1 VWTNVDPSVESREG
15 CFLFLNAATCE
26 VRYQVYP
33 TKRFLRAGRQ
43 KLRKVL
49 TTGLDIQYGK
59 HLGSFETTDSGVIAK
74 FKDGSTAMGGLLIGA
89 DGNNSVVR
97 ECLKMENSKLTS
109 LPVNLIG
116 AVRHF
121 TPEQAVP
128 VRALNPLLFFAMHPE
143 TKIFF
148 FFSIQVC
155 QLHCNIT

>member
-1 VWTNVDPSVESREG
+1 MEEREG
-15 CFLFLNAATCE
+15 GFLFLNAATCE
-26 VRYQVYP
+26 PRYHVYP
-33 TKRFLRAGRQ
+33 RSRYLRAGRQ

-49 TTGLDIQYGK
+49 TSGISIQYGK
-59 HLGSFETTDSGVIAK
+59 HLDSFVVEGDSVIAK
-74 FKDGSTAMGGLLIGA
+74 FKDGSSTTGGLLVGA

-97 ECLKMENSKLTS
+97 TGLIMENSKLTS

-143 TKIFF
+143 TRTFF
-148 FFSIQVC
+148 FYGIQVRHPAHGRYES
-155 QLHCNIT
+155 LMVFRR

>member
-1 VWTNVDPSVESREG
+1 LREG

-26 VRYQVYP
+26 IRYQVYP

-49 TTGLDIQYGK
+49 TTGLDIRYGK
-59 HLGSFETTDSGVIAK
+59 HLESFETTEHGEVIAK
-74 FKDGSTAMGGLLIGA
+74 FNDGSTAKGGLLIGA

-97 ECLKMENSKLTS
+97 GGLKMESSNLTS

-143 TKIFF
+143 TKTFF
-148 FFSIQVC
+148 FFSIQVG
-155 QLHCNIT
+155 H